1 MEGLAAEILPH
12 REQLL
17 CEPGQHRGL
26 SGPGEQSQ
34 HQAGRQ
40 RGRREV
46 RVVIRQPAL
55 KASLMKDESGLLKF
69 LALMTTAVLKRNHI
83 GISKLL
89 NLQ

>member
-17 CEPGQHRGL
+17 RELGQHRGL

-40 RGRREV
+40 RGRGHV
-46 RVVIRQPAL
+46 QVVINQPAL
-55 KASLMKDESGLLKF
+55 KQDREFIAKKS
-69 LALMTTAVLKRNHI
+69 
-83 GISKLL
+83 
-89 NLQ
+89 

>member
-17 CEPGQHRGL
+17 REPGQHCGL

-40 RGRREV
+40 RGRR
-46 RVVIRQPAL
+46 VIRQPAL